1 MKKSKETL
9 MREGVEE
16 DEEER
21 EEGRRLDMVLER
33 KNRAGRN
40 LKRRHRLG

>member
-1 MKKSKETL
+1 

-21 EEGRRLDMVLER
+21 EEGHRLDMVLER
-33 KNRAGRN
+33 KNRAGRS
-40 LKRRHRLG
+40 LKGRLG

>member
-1 MKKSKETL
+1 

-21 EEGRRLDMVLER
+21 EEGRRLDMVGLEK
-33 KNRAGRN
+33 KNRAGRS
-40 LKRRHRLG
+40 LKRDIGLGKYKCRIP

>member
-1 MKKSKETL
+1 

-21 EEGRRLDMVLER
+21 EEGRRLDMVGLER
-33 KNRAGRN
+33 KNRAGRS